1 MTGSKPRNPHPHP
14 FPSLQHRQRECQLP
28 FRRNPFRADGQ
39 SQGAHRRRSRRRW
52 PIDRFVVVGGIGILI
67 RPRAAVPMSEK
78 QDSALCLRIKPGE
91 KIARLQVGA
100 VESFQHSPLLRHV
113 GAMSSEFGSEP
124 VATEAMRLRVGHTR
138 IESHLPVDVG
148 IGAVGI
154 ESHLHRGLRYL
165 SGGSLRGL
173 LSATSGQGR
182 AAIIISSVFCISQN
196 Y

>member
-1 MTGSKPRNPHPHP
+1 
-14 FPSLQHRQRECQLP
+14 
-28 FRRNPFRADGQ
+28 
-39 SQGAHRRRSRRRW
+39 
-52 PIDRFVVVGGIGILI
+52 
-67 RPRAAVPMSEK
+67 MSEK

-138 IESHLPVDVG
+138 TESHLPVDVG

-173 LSATSGQGR
+173 LSATSGQGQSR
-182 AAIIISSVFCISQN
+182 HYYQ
-196 Y
+196 